1 MANNLYQFKITLLN
15 ITPTIWRRI
24 LVPDNYNFWDLHVA
38 IQDAMGWLDC
48 HLHAFRI
55 KPKHSHKITEIG
67 IPNDDRF
74 EDEPEI
80 LPGWEAGV
88 SCFFSDL
95 GAKAEYEYDF
105 GDNWSHEVLLE
116 GHLIK
121 EKGLKYPVCI
131 GGERAC
137 PPEDCGGE
145 SGYFDFLEII
155 LNPNHKEY
163 KEMVEWA
170 GKRYDP
176 EDFNPKHIK
185 FDNPKK
191 RWKIAFTGVK

>member
-1 MANNLYQFKITLLN
+1 MAINLYQFKITLLN

-24 LVPDNYNFWDLHVA
+24 LVPDNYSFWDLHVA
-38 IQDAMGWLDC
+38 IQDSMGWLDC
-48 HLHAFRI
+48 HLHAFRM
-55 KPKHSHKITEIG
+55 KRKHSHKITEIG

-80 LPGWEAGV
+80 LPGWEIGV
-88 SCFFSDL
+88 SRFFSDL
-95 GAKAEYEYDF
+95 GLKAEYEYDF
-105 GDNWSHEVLLE
+105 GDSWAHEVLLE

-145 SGYFDFLEII
+145 SGFFDFLEII
-155 LNPNHKEY
+155 LNPNHEEY
-163 KEMVEWA
+163 KEMVEWV

-176 EDFNPKHIK
+176 EDFNPKHVK

-191 RWKIAFTGVK
+191 RWKIAFTGD